1 MKLFEGIGPADYRPF
16 QFGVRFSTKARGPSM
31 KSSLL
36 SIA

>member
-1 MKLFEGIGPADYRPF
+1 MKHTEDIDSADYRPF
-16 QFGVRFSTKARGPSM
+16 QFGARFSAKARGPSM